1 METMESLL
9 GEQECMKL
17 HIGMIVEA
25 TVVEVTDDEVVV
37 DFGYQSEGS
46 VAFDQWTLGGT
57 KDTVAP
63 TVNPGDKVTLKV
75 IASENQ
81 DGLVV
86 LSKIKA
92 EADQAWLKLPEELA
106 DKKTVQVK
114 GLRAVKGGL
123 TVSYDGLTGFIPASH
138 LDLKHVDD
146 VKEYEG
152 KELEVSLLEINP

>member
-63 TVNPGDKVTLKV
+63 TVKPGDKVTLKV
-75 IASENQ
+75 IASENPGWSGCPEQ
-81 DGLVV
+81 NQSGSRSGL
-86 LSKIKA
+86 A
-92 EADQAWLKLPEELA
+92 ETA
-106 DKKTVQVK
+106 
-114 GLRAVKGGL
+114 GR
-123 TVSYDGLTGFIPASH
+123 TG
-138 LDLKHVDD
+138 
-146 VKEYEG
+146 
-152 KELEVSLLEINP
+152 